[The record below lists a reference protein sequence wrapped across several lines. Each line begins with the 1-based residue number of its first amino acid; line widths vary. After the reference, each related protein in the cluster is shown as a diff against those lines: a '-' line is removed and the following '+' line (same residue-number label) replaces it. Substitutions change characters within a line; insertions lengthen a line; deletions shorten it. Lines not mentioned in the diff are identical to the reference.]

1 MAGKLVVVGSSNIDL
16 VMKMA
21 RLPKVGET
29 VTDATFVQAFGGK
42 GANQAVG
49 AARAG
54 GEVVFVSCV
63 GDDAYGAQVRGSLE
77 ADGIDTRFV
86 FTEAGVASGT
96 ALILVGGG
104 GENYISVAPGANYR
118 LTPAHVDRAREA
130 IGAAAMVIGQC
141 EILPETL
148 DHVIAV
154 GAELGK
160 PVMLNLAP
168 ARRIADASLARLAY
182 LAVNETEAEFLTGR
196 RIESDEDVEAA
207 VEALLAKGPRTVV
220 LTLGARGRL
229 RGRRRRARARPRLHG
244 GGRGHDRGRR
254 RPLRRAR
261 GGARRGPAAP
271 RGRPLRERGRGS
283 LGHEARRAAAP
294 PPAAPRS
301 TRSCAQATTA
311 DACPHVGPGA
321 GPAWTRPDGGPT

>member
-1 MAGKLVVVGSSNIDL
+1 VAGKLVVVGSSNIDL

-86 FTEAGVASGT
+86 FTEEGVASGT

-118 LTPAHVDRAREA
+118 LTSAHVDRAREA
-130 IGAAAMVIGQC
+130 IGAAAIVIGQC

-168 ARRIADASLARLAY
+168 ARRIGDASLSRLAY

-196 RIESDEDVEAA
+196 RIESNEDVEAA

-220 LTLGARGRL
+220 LTLGARGAFVA
-229 RGRRRRARARPRLHG
+229 GDGARALVPGFAMDAVDTTAAGDVHC
-244 GGRGHDRGRR
+244 
-254 RPLRRAR
+254 
-261 GGARRGPAAP
+261 GALAVALVE
-271 RGRPLRERGRGS
+271 GRPLLDAVRFANAAAALS
-283 LGHEARRAAAP
+283 VTKLGAQPSAPRRAEIEALLGK
-294 PPAAPRS
+294 
-301 TRSCAQATTA
+301 A
-311 DACPHVGPGA
+311 DG
-321 GPAWTRPDGGPT
+321 